1 MAQERILVV
10 DGDPDVLKL
19 CLRSLRAEGYI
30 VEGATSGHQAIE
42 IARKEQFDL
51 LLVDIMMPEPNGL
64 EVYQAIKE
72 FTPEMVGVI
81 ITGSERTEEI
91 IKALQLGF
99 DDFVVKPFTP
109 DWLSSTV
116 AKTLNKRRLER
127 ENVRLWTLMPLFE
140 LSKDF
145 LATLDLNSLLDQ
157 IVQTGVQETKADR
170 ASLML
175 LEGLELVVKASAGLP
190 SEIAANAREKV
201 GEGIAGWVAGRGEP
215 LLLADGASLNPQ
227 IREAMIREEIASA
240 LCVPLLLK
248 DKVIGVLNI
257 SKLGEGPAFTQGDL
271 EFVSIL
277 GGEAAIAIENA
288 RLYREAIEEKRKT
301 ETILEG
307 TFDGLVVIDN
317 DMRIT
322 SFNPG
327 AEAIT
332 GHAASQVLGKCLTEV
347 FGSEVWGDDSF
358 LQKAASTGERV
369 APQEVVISG
378 KLRSRDALLGITLL
392 YDSGGEVFGY
402 LLSFADITHLK
413 EVDRL
418 KSNIVANVSHELRAP
433 LASIKAYTELLLD
446 ELEGDDRAL
455 RQRFLTVI
463 DQETDRLTGLI
474 GDLLDLSRLE
484 AGQFVMKKEP
494 LRMGE
499 IVDDILGL
507 FDIQAQESKISL
519 HADIQPDLP
528 PILADRE
535 LVNVLIKNLVGNAIK
550 FSHEGGRVD
559 VVARKE
565 GANLI
570 LSVIDQGMGIPPD
583 DLPHIFEKF
592 YRVWSTT
599 ESGIEG
605 VGLGLVLAKEAA
617 EAHGGQIEVES
628 ELGMGSRFIVT
639 LPILLDSVQ
648 VREQADE

>member
-10 DGDPDVLKL
+10 DSDPDVLEL
-19 CLRSLRAEGYI
+19 CLQSLRAEGYV
-30 VEGATSGHQAIE
+30 VEGVTSGHQAIE
-42 IARKEQFDL
+42 VARQEQFDL
-51 LLVDIMMPEPNGL
+51 LLVDIMLNGL

-116 AKTLNKRRLER
+116 AKALNKRRLER

-140 LSKDF
+140 LSKAF
-145 LATLDLNSLLDQ
+145 LTTLDLNSLLDQ
-157 IVQTGVQETKADR
+157 IVQTGLQETKADR

-175 LEGLELVVKASAGLP
+175 LEGQELVVKASVGLP
-190 SEIAANAREKV
+190 SEIAAAARDKV
-201 GEGIAGWVAGRGEP
+201 GQGIAGWVAGRGEP

-227 IREAMIREEIASA
+227 IREAMTRGEIASA
-240 LCVPLLLK
+240 LCVPLVVK
-248 DKVIGVLNI
+248 DKVIGVLNL

-271 EFVSIL
+271 EFISIL

-288 RLYREAIEEKRKT
+288 RLYREAIDEKRKT

-332 GHAASQVLGKCLTEV
+332 GHAASQVLGRRLTEV
-347 FGSEVWGDDSF
+347 FGPEVWGDDSL

-369 APQEVVISG
+369 APHEVVISG
-378 KLRSRDALLGITLL
+378 KLGSRDALLGITPL
-392 YDSGGEVFGY
+392 YDSGGKVFGY

-446 ELEGDDRAL
+446 ELEGDDRDL
-455 RQRFLTVI
+455 RQRFLKVI
-463 DQETDRLTGLI
+463 DQETDRLTELI
-474 GDLLDLSRLE
+474 GGLLDLSRLE

-494 LRMGE
+494 LQVGE
-499 IVDDILGL
+499 MVADIFGL
-507 FDIQAQESKISL
+507 FDIQAQGSRISL

-528 PILADRE
+528 PILGDRE

-550 FSHEGGRVD
+550 FSNEGERVD
-559 VVARKE
+559 VVAREE
-565 GANLI
+565 GANLT

-599 ESGIEG
+599 ESGIKG

-628 ELGMGSRFIVT
+628 ELGVGSRFIVT
-639 LPILLDSVQ
+639 LPIG
-648 VREQADE
+648 EQADEQ

>member
-10 DGDPDVLKL
+10 DSDPDVLEL
-19 CLRSLRAEGYI
+19 CLRSLSAEGYI
-30 VEGATSGHQAIE
+30 VEGATSGRQAIK
-42 IARKEQFDL
+42 IARQEQFDL
-51 LLVDIMMPEPNGL
+51 LLVDIMLNGL

-72 FTPEMVGVI
+72 ITPEIVGVI

-116 AKTLNKRRLER
+116 AKALNKRRLER

-157 IVQTGVQETKADR
+157 IVQTGLQETKADR

-175 LEGLELVVKASAGLP
+175 LEGQELVIKASVGLP
-190 SEIAANAREKV
+190 SEIAAAARDKV
-201 GEGIAGWVAGRGEP
+201 GQGIAGWVADRGEA

-227 IREAMIREEIASA
+227 IREAMTRGEIASA
-240 LCVPLLLK
+240 LCVPLLVK
-248 DKVIGVLNI
+248 DKVVGVLNL

-271 EFVSIL
+271 EFISIL

-288 RLYREAIEEKRKT
+288 RLYREAIDEKRKT

-332 GHAASQVLGKCLTEV
+332 GHAASQVLGRRLTEV
-347 FGSEVWGDDSF
+347 FGPEVWRDDSL
-358 LQKAASTGERV
+358 LQKAVSTGERV

-378 KLRSRDALLGITLL
+378 KLGSRDALLGITPL
-392 YDSGGEVFGY
+392 YDSGGKVFGY

-446 ELEGDDRAL
+446 ELEGDDRDL
-455 RQRFLTVI
+455 RQRFLKVI
-463 DQETDRLTGLI
+463 DQETDRLTELI
-474 GDLLDLSRLE
+474 GGLLDLSRLE

-494 LRMGE
+494 LQVGE
-499 IVDDILGL
+499 VIDDTLGL
-507 FDIQAQESKISL
+507 FDMQAQENKISL

-550 FSHEGGRVD
+550 FSNEGGRVD
-559 VVARKE
+559 VVAREE

-599 ESGIEG
+599 ESGIKG

-628 ELGMGSRFIVT
+628 ELGVGSRFIVT
-639 LPILLDSVQ
+639 LPIG
-648 VREQADE
+648 EQADEQ

>member
-10 DGDPDVLKL
+10 DSDPDVLEL
-19 CLRSLRAEGYI
+19 CLRSLSAEGYI
-30 VEGATSGHQAIE
+30 VEGVTSGRQAIK
-42 IARKEQFDL
+42 IARQEQFDL
-51 LLVDIMMPEPNGL
+51 LLVDIMLNGL

-72 FTPEMVGVI
+72 ITPEIVGVI

-116 AKTLNKRRLER
+116 AKALNKRRLER

-157 IVQTGVQETKADR
+157 IVQTGLQETKADR

-175 LEGLELVVKASAGLP
+175 LEGQELVIKASVGLP
-190 SEIAANAREKV
+190 SEIAAAARDKV
-201 GEGIAGWVAGRGEP
+201 GQGIAGWVADRGEA

-227 IREAMIREEIASA
+227 IREAMTRGEIASA
-240 LCVPLLLK
+240 LCVPLLVK
-248 DKVIGVLNI
+248 DKVVGVLNL

-271 EFVSIL
+271 EFISIL

-288 RLYREAIEEKRKT
+288 RLYREAIDEKRKT

-327 AEAIT
+327 AEVIT
-332 GHAASQVLGKCLTEV
+332 GHAASQVLGRRLTEV
-347 FGSEVWGDDSF
+347 FGPEVWRDDSL

-378 KLRSRDALLGITLL
+378 KLGSRDALLGITPL
-392 YDSGGEVFGY
+392 YDSGGKVFGY

-446 ELEGDDRAL
+446 ELEGDDRDL
-455 RQRFLTVI
+455 RQRFLKVI
-463 DQETDRLTGLI
+463 DQETDRLTELI
-474 GDLLDLSRLE
+474 GGLLDLSRLE

-494 LRMGE
+494 LQVGE
-499 IVDDILGL
+499 VIDDTLGL
-507 FDIQAQESKISL
+507 FDMQAQENKISL

-550 FSHEGGRVD
+550 FSNEGGRVD
-559 VVARKE
+559 VVAREE

-599 ESGIEG
+599 ESGIKG

-628 ELGMGSRFIVT
+628 ELGVGSRFIVT
-639 LPILLDSVQ
+639 LPIG
-648 VREQADE
+648 EQADEQ